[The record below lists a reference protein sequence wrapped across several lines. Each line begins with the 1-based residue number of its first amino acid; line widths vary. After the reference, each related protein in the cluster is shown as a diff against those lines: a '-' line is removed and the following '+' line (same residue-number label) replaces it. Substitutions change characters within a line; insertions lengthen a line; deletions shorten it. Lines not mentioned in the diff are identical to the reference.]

1 MKLEGT
7 YTFDAPKEVVWPMLQ
22 DPNVLAQ
29 VLPGCEKLTESG
41 ENQYNGVLNVKVG
54 PVQGKFNGMITIN
67 DVVPL
72 EGYSLV
78 VDGNGPAG
86 FVKGTGQ
93 LRLEGNGDSTTMH
106 YSGDVQVG
114 GRLASVGQRLLDTS
128 AKAIVR
134 QSLDGL
140 DKHVQ
145 AQMEVKAS
153 PDAVTATPPT
163 IEAPSQT
170 EFALGVA
177 RNFFDELV
185 PQERRGNLA
194 MALLVVAA
202 AFWLLRG
209 WRRRRLYRLAEQV
222 AAILAEKQSQ

>member
-1 MKLEGT
+1 MKLEGS

-41 ENQYNGVLNVKVG
+41 ENQYSGVLNVKVG
-54 PVQGKFNGMITIN
+54 PVQGKFNGVITMDNI
-67 DVVPL
+67 VPL

-78 VDGNGPAG
+78 IDGNGPAG

-93 LRLEGNGDSTTMH
+93 LQLEGNGDSTTMH
-106 YSGDVQVG
+106 YNGDVQVG

-145 AQMEVKAS
+145 VQMEVKANPDLETIS
-153 PDAVTATPPT
+153 PV

-170 EFALGVA
+170 EFAIGVA

-194 MALLVVAA
+194 VVLLVLAT

-222 AAILAEKQSQ
+222 AAILAEKQAQ

>member
-1 MKLEGT
+1 MKLEGS
-7 YTFDAPKEVVWPMLQ
+7 YTFDAPREVVWPMLQ

-41 ENQYNGVLNVKVG
+41 ENQYSGVLNVKVG
-54 PVQGKFNGMITIN
+54 PVQGKFNGVITMDNI
-67 DVVPL
+67 VPL

-78 VDGNGPAG
+78 IDGNGPAG

-93 LRLEGNGDSTTMH
+93 LKLEGNGDSTTMR
-106 YSGDVQVG
+106 YDGDVQVG

-153 PDAVTATPPT
+153 PDATAAATPPA

-177 RNFFDELV
+177 RNFVDELV
-185 PQERRGNLA
+185 PQERRGNVA
-194 MALLVVAA
+194 MVLLVVAA
-202 AFWLLRG
+202 AFWLVRG

-222 AAILAEKQSQ
+222 AAILAEKQA